1 MKRLSIA
8 AAVAAALFASAA
20 SAEVITINNPSFE
33 APALADSGPIGG
45 RTTPGAVSGW
55 ILTRNNLAGI
65 WKPLDGTDAGLTPEF
80 LDGITGSQVAY
91 SNGANIRQDLT
102 INVGYGY
109 LYTLKVDVGGRDAGW
124 QGGTLA
130 NEPFGI
136 LLRRGIEG
144 EAFLLETLG
153 GVFGRNLP
161 GNWVEQTVKFEA
173 IDPNPEVADQK
184 LVVVLANNGTVDSD
198 ATTDGIQLNFDNV
211 RLSRAKLVSCE
222 GFFAPFAEPLSL
234 QAKNRRSIPVKMR
247 LYDYHGNE
255 LTDADFVYPPV
266 AVVDFEAGNNG
277 IVGESDVVLTAVSD
291 DGLDFRYD
299 SNEGQWILNLSTKPY
314 RTAGT
319 YTVSVK
325 SADPD
330 FAVSSLG
337 SCSEYFVRY

>member
-20 SAEVITINNPSFE
+20 SAEVININNPSFE
-33 APALADSGPIGG
+33 SPTLADGTWVATVEGWTAVTANGTVGIWNPALDQPV
-45 RTTPGAVSGW
+45 TNPGVTQA
-55 ILTRNNLAGI
+55 
-65 WKPLDGTDAGLTPEF
+65 F
-80 LDGITGSQVAY
+80 LDGISGEQVAY
-91 SNGANIRQDLT
+91 SNGGNIRQDLA
-102 INVGYGY
+102 IDVGYGY
-109 LYTLKVDVGGRDAGW
+109 LYTLKVDVGGREGYS
-124 QGGTLA
+124 
-130 NEPFGI
+130 NEPYGI
-136 LLRRGIEG
+136 LLRADPDGP
-144 EAFLLETLG
+144 G
-153 GVFGRNLP
+153 GVATVTVASVSGKNIASE
-161 GNWVEQTVKFEA
+161 WVEQTVTFEA
-173 IDPNPEVADQK
+173 LDPAVANQK
-184 LVVVLANNGTVDSD
+184 LVVVLANRGTTDTD
-198 ATTDGIQLNFDNV
+198 TTTDGIQVNFDDV

-255 LTDADFVYPPV
+255 LTDADFAYPPV

-337 SCSEYFVRY
+337 SCSQDFVRQ